1 MKHALLLIVMFLCST
16 HMMAINLVIENANG
30 KTQSQNVSLIGKW
43 LFERDNLKLLDK
55 EGNLLASESVL
66 DIRKIIFL
74 ESSDQTGDKPIYE
87 KAILIYPN
95 PTQDILNIK
104 GLNEKEVVRVYD
116 IAGVLLFKTKDTQ
129 INVSAYPT
137 GTYLLQIGTQ
147 VVRVI
152 KQ

>member
-1 MKHALLLIVMFLCST
+1 MFLCST
-16 HMMAINLVIENANG
+16 HMMATNLVIENANG

-104 GLNEKEVVRVYD
+104 GLDGGVVRLYD
-116 IAGVLLFKTKDTQ
+116 IEGVLLFKTKDTQ

-147 VVRVI
+147 VVRFI

>member
-1 MKHALLLIVMFLCST
+1 MFLCST
-16 HMMAINLVIENANG
+16 HMMAINLVIENENG

-74 ESSDQTGDKPIYE
+74 EASDQTENESIYE

-104 GLNEKEVVRVYD
+104 GLNGEVVRVYD
-116 IAGVLLFKTKDTQ
+116 IEGVLLFKTKDTH

-147 VVRVI
+147 VVRFI

>member
-30 KTQSQNVSLIGKW
+30 KTQSHNVSMIGKW
-43 LFERDNLKLLDK
+43 LFEGDNLKLLDK

-74 ESSDQTGDKPIYE
+74 EAGNQTLNVPRYE
-87 KAILIYPN
+87 NAILIYPN

-104 GLNEKEVVRVYD
+104 GLDGGVVRLYD
-116 IAGVLLFKTKDTQ
+116 IEGVLLFKTKDTQ

-147 VVRVI
+147 VVRFI